1 MLSTDRVSKGAWLA
15 AGALMAVFFTQ
26 SLCSS
31 LVKSPTWDEPGDL
44 AAGLSYWQTG
54 SIGANPQHPPLLK
67 LLPGLSLWLAGFRLP
82 NNRVVHDMETG
93 VPGAEIVGGSEFVFN
108 TGPDRVMFWARL
120 PFILLASALG
130 LLLFWW
136 GCQLL
141 DTASALA
148 ALFLYAFSPTIL
160 AHSYLATTDV
170 GLAAFVTLFFFSLWS
185 YLRYPSWRRMLLCG
199 GALGAMLACKFSA
212 LILPPVGALLLLAAL
227 RWPPARLAGSPVPL
241 WERRTARFPAAG
253 KNDPC
258 PCGSGK
264 KYKVCHGAKAEQA
277 NAGSTLPRQILYCA
291 LVFLIMCAAA
301 LVVVQACYFF
311 PGDFQTF
318 SSGLSRVNA
327 DHDPNH
333 LAYLAGHL
341 DRHFLS
347 YFAVA
352 YLLKEPLAGIILA
365 AIGLVAL
372 WRSTKVGMPSKLF
385 LLLPPAVL
393 FVGYT
398 LAADDF
404 GIRYMIPA
412 LPFVYLIAGCGLA
425 GLVRAANRWGRVAAA
440 VLCLWVVVEAAG
452 IYPDHLS
459 YFNELACLPS
469 HAADIGLDGGSRCG
483 TQWLD
488 DQNVDWGQGV
498 KQLRTWLSA
507 HAAGRQV
514 KLAYWGYFP
523 AEAYGL
529 NAQKIEYQQLLN
541 MKSPEPGLYAVSAN
555 YVARA
560 PAEGERFYSGGGAW
574 LQSLRPT
581 AIVGHGFYIFDI
593 PAR

>member
-1 MLSTDRVSKGAWLA
+1 
-15 AGALMAVFFTQ
+15 
-26 SLCSS
+26 
-31 LVKSPTWDEPGDL
+31 
-44 AAGLSYWQTG
+44 
-54 SIGANPQHPPLLK
+54 
-67 LLPGLSLWLAGFRLP
+67 
-82 NNRVVHDMETG
+82 VV
-93 VPGAEIVGGSEFVFN
+93 I
-108 TGPDRVMFWARL
+108 
-120 PFILLASALG
+120 
-130 LLLFWW
+130 
-136 GCQLL
+136 
-141 DTASALA
+141 
-148 ALFLYAFSPTIL
+148 
-160 AHSYLATTDV
+160 
-170 GLAAFVTLFFFSLWS
+170 
-185 YLRYPSWRRMLLCG
+185 
-199 GALGAMLACKFSA
+199 
-212 LILPPVGALLLLAAL
+212 
-227 RWPPARLAGSPVPL
+227 
-241 WERRTARFPAAG
+241 
-253 KNDPC
+253 
-258 PCGSGK
+258 
-264 KYKVCHGAKAEQA
+264 
-277 NAGSTLPRQILYCA
+277 
-291 LVFLIMCAAA
+291 
-301 LVVVQACYFF
+301 QACYFF

-318 SSGLSRVNA
+318 ASGLSRVNA

-333 LAYLAGHL
+333 LAYLAGRL

-372 WRSTKVGMPSKLF
+372 WRSTKIGMPSKLF

-412 LPFVYLIAGCGLA
+412 LPFVYLIAGWGLA
-425 GLVRAANRWGRVAAA
+425 GLVRGANRWARVAAA

-483 TQWLD
+483 TRWLD

-498 KQLRTWLSA
+498 KQLRTWLGA
-507 HAAGRQV
+507 HAVGRQV

-541 MKSPEPGLYAVSAN
+541 MKNPEPGLYAVSAN

-560 PAEGERFYSGGGAW
+560 PAEGERFSSGGGAW

-581 AIVGHGFYIFDI
+581 AIVGHAFYIFDI